1 MELIVRNKNNEHG
14 ELLDYF
20 GVPQP
25 LSNKVEQTHNVCG
38 DILLSAKHI
47 GRKLNPHGL
56 RLNVY

>member
-25 LSNKVEQTHNVCG
+25 MSNKVEQTQCMRRYIAECEAHWKK
-38 DILLSAKHI
+38 A
-47 GRKLNPHGL
+47 
-56 RLNVY
+56 